1 MERKY
6 WYWINNI
13 KGIGNIKV
21 RRLLKA
27 FGDDPR
33 EVYEAGKEG
42 LKKSC
47 GEIGITQK
55 DIDLISDKNRAGII
69 FKEYEEYNGRGG
81 ISFVVPSDEN
91 YPKRLKELYD
101 RPNILYYKGRL
112 PDEKA
117 KAVAVVGSRNCSE
130 YGRSVAAELG
140 RRLGAAG
147 ASVISGLALGID
159 GEAHRGAV
167 MGGGRTYGV
176 LAGGADICYPA
187 CNFNIYMDIQR
198 DGGVISE
205 FSAGTPTRAGMF
217 PLRNRIISGLSD
229 AVVVVEAGRKSGTL
243 ITVAQALEQN
253 RQVYAVPGRLG
264 DPDSAGCNRLISEGA
279 QIITDIDS
287 LMGELGLCEGTSG
300 KNKKNNLLLATDE
313 KMLYS
318 QLLDFNPK
326 SLDTLAGSCGLPPE
340 RIFSA
345 LVELELK
352 GLIRETAKNFYMRI
366 R

>member
-1 MERKY
+1 MDRKY
-6 WYWINNI
+6 WFWINNI

-21 RRLLKA
+21 RRILKA
-27 FGDDPR
+27 FGDDP
-33 EVYEAGKEG
+33 EAVYEAGKEG
-42 LKKSC
+42 LKMSA
-47 GEIGITQK
+47 GETGITAS
-55 DIDLISDKNRAGII
+55 DCDLISDKNKAGII
-69 FKEYEEYNGRGG
+69 FKEYEEYNCRGG
-81 ISFVVPSDEN
+81 MKFVVPSDMN
-91 YPKRLKELYD
+91 YPQRLKELYD

-112 PDEKA
+112 PREEA
-117 KAVAVVGSRNCSE
+117 KAVAVIGSRNCSE
-130 YGRSVAAELG
+130 YGRSIASELG

-176 LAGGADICYPA
+176 LAGGVDICYPA
-187 CNFNIYMDIQR
+187 GNFNLYMDMQK
-198 DGGVISE
+198 DGGIISE
-205 FSAGTPTRAGMF
+205 FPAGTPTRAGMF

-229 AVVVVEAGRKSGTL
+229 AVVVVEAGCKSGTL

-253 RQVYAVPGRLG
+253 RHVYAVPGRLG

-279 QIITDIDS
+279 QIITDIDA
-287 LMGELGLCEGTSG
+287 LMEELGLGCGSSPE
-300 KNKKNNLLLATDE
+300 NKKNNLLLATDE

-326 SLDTLAGSCGLPPE
+326 SLDTLTGECGLPPE

>member
-1 MERKY
+1 MDRKY
-6 WYWINNI
+6 WFWINNI

-27 FGDDPR
+27 FDDNPR
-33 EVYEAGKEG
+33 AVYEAEEKELKEKSGG
-42 LKKSC
+42 LGLTEKDLNLICDKKNA
-47 GEIGITQK
+47 E
-55 DIDLISDKNRAGII
+55 II
-69 FKEYEEYNGRGG
+69 FEEYGEYNCMGG
-81 ISFVVPSDEN
+81 ISFAVPPDGE
-91 YPKRLKELYD
+91 YPSRLKELYD

-112 PDEKA
+112 PCEDA
-117 KAVAVVGSRNCSE
+117 RAVAVVGSRNCSE
-130 YGRSVAAELG
+130 YGRSIAKELG

-167 MGGGRTYGV
+167 MGGGRSYGV
-176 LAGGADICYPA
+176 LAGGVDICYPA
-187 CNFNIYMDIQR
+187 GNFNIYMDLQR

-205 FSAGTPTRAGMF
+205 FPPKTSTRAGMF

-229 AVVVVEAGRKSGTL
+229 AVIVVEAGPKSGTL
-243 ITVAQALEQN
+243 ITVAHALEQN
-253 RQVYAVPGRLG
+253 RQVYAVPGRIG
-264 DPDSAGCNRLISEGA
+264 DTDSIGCNRLISEGA
-279 QIITDIDS
+279 RIIADLDE
-287 LMGELGLCEGTSG
+287 LMEELGLDAESG
-300 KNKKNNLLLATDE
+300 GENKKNNLLLATDE

-326 SLDTLAGSCGLPPE
+326 SLDTLSGVCGLPPE
-340 RIFSA
+340 RIFAA